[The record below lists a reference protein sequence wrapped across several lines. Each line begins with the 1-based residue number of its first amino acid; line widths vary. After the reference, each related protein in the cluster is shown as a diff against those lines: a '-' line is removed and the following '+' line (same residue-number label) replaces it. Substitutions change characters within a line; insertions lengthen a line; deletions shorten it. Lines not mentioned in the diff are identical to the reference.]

1 MAKKEYIAEPEHDA
15 SGWYNFCRNC
25 EGRIWLDAS
34 EIKKSRMTKFK
45 EKGSP
50 RRHKCLTN

>member
-1 MAKKEYIAEPEHDA
+1 MPKKEYVAEPEHDA

-50 RRHKCLTN
+50 RRHKCLK